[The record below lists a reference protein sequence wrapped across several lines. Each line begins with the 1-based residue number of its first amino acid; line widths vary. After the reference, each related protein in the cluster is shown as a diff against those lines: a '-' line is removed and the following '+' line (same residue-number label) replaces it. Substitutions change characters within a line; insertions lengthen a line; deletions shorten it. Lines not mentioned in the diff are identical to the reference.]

1 MILME
6 FTVVVKPQSSVK
18 SSRNPES
25 NSLVC
30 TRSLRLHLQQ
40 PKRTTLSEYML
51 QSFSSIGPKK
61 AGVNAPLV
69 PIPAKLLKE
78 MLMQLQLPQFF
89 KVVII
94 KPILIGY
101 GVIVINGT
109 ALNFKPFQLVHVSP
123 RVPQGS
129 MLGQH
134 YLFIYA
140 ALR

>member
-1 MILME
+1 M
-6 FTVVVKPQSSVK
+6 
-18 SSRNPES
+18 
-25 NSLVC
+25 
-30 TRSLRLHLQQ
+30 QQ
-40 PKRTTLSEYML
+40 PKRTTPSEYIL
-51 QSFSSIGPKK
+51 RSFSSIGLKK

-101 GVIVINGT
+101 RVIVINGT

-123 RVPQGS
+123 GVPQGS
-129 MLGQH
+129 MLGH

-140 ALR
+140 DLTIGKDADCFSHKQNGTS